1 MLVFEA
7 GAGAAVS
14 AAPPEGSAKFPYS
27 RGVTIMKILSN
38 WKALAMLLA
47 FGAMAGCAT
56 APSVSVRQD
65 DAADFSRFQ
74 TFGFL
79 EPLGTD
85 RQGYQTI
92 VSQTLRQAALR
103 EMLVRGFRYDPQAP
117 QLLINFG
124 ADLND
129 RMRVNT
135 ATRPT
140 SASMHRSAF
149 NHRGSFY
156 SPWPMYTQTT
166 TVTQYQEG
174 AIRIDVVDAGRRQLV
189 WESVV
194 SSRMTNELRNDVPAA
209 LNEAVNLAFAR
220 FPVAGQALPK

>member
-1 MLVFEA
+1 MVIVMKMFRNLKALVLVF
-7 GAGAAVS
+7 
-14 AAPPEGSAKFPYS
+14 
-27 RGVTIMKILSN
+27 
-38 WKALAMLLA
+38 ALAAL
-47 FGAMAGCAT
+47 AGCAT
-56 APSVSVRQD
+56 APSVSVQQD
-65 DAADFSRFQ
+65 SRTDFSGFR

-85 RQGYQTI
+85 REGYQTI
-92 VSQTLRQAALR
+92 VSQTLRQAATR
-103 EMLVRGFRYDPQAP
+103 EMQARGFRYDPQSP

-140 SASMHRSAF
+140 SPGMHRSPF
-149 NHRGSFY
+149 NHRGGFY

-166 TVTQYQEG
+166 TVSQYQEG
-174 AIRIDVVDAGRRQLV
+174 AVRIDVIDASRRQLV

-194 SSRMTNELRNDVPAA
+194 TTRMTNSTRNDIPAA
-209 LNEAVNLAFAR
+209 LDNAVTLAFAS
-220 FPVAGQALPK
+220 FPVAGVARN

>member
-1 MLVFEA
+1 
-7 GAGAAVS
+7 
-14 AAPPEGSAKFPYS
+14 
-27 RGVTIMKILSN
+27 MKILPN
-38 WKALAMLLA
+38 WKALALLFA
-47 FGAMAGCAT
+47 FGAVAGCAT

-65 DAADFSRFQ
+65 SATDFSGFR

-92 VSQTLRQAALR
+92 VSQTLRQAATR
-103 EMLVRGFRYDPQAP
+103 EMLARGFRYDAQAP

-135 ATRPT
+135 ATRPA
-140 SASMHRSAF
+140 SAGMHRSPF
-149 NHRGSFY
+149 NHRGGFY

-174 AIRIDVVDAGRRQLV
+174 AIRIDVVDASRRQLI

-194 SSRMTNELRNDVPAA
+194 SARVTNRTREDVPAA
-209 LNEAVNLAFAR
+209 LDEAVTLAFAR
-220 FPVAGQALPK
+220 FPAGIAGNSP

>member
-1 MLVFEA
+1 MNKLLN
-7 GAGAAVS
+7 G
-14 AAPPEGSAKFPYS
+14 KF
-27 RGVTIMKILSN
+27 L
-38 WKALAMLLA
+38 ALALVLA
-47 FGAMAGCAT
+47 ALAGCAST
-56 APSVSVRQD
+56 PSVSVQQD
-65 DAADFSRFQ
+65 NSADFSRFQ

-92 VSQTLRQAALR
+92 VSQTLRQAATR
-103 EMLVRGFRYDPQAP
+103 EMQVRGFRYDPQAP

-135 ATRPT
+135 TTQPMNR
-140 SASMHRSAF
+140 HRSSF
-149 NHRGSFY
+149 NHRGGFY
-156 SPWPMYTQTT
+156 SPWPMHTQTT

-174 AIRIDVVDAGRRQLV
+174 AVRIDVVDASRRQLV

-194 SSRMTNELRNDVPAA
+194 SSRVTNSTRNDVPAA
-209 LNEAVNLAFAR
+209 LDEAVRLGFAS
-220 FPVAGQALPK
+220 FPVAGSSAGQSPIKP

>member
-1 MLVFEA
+1 MVN
-7 GAGAAVS
+7 
-14 AAPPEGSAKFPYS
+14 
-27 RGVTIMKILSN
+27 IMKMLQN
-38 WKALAMLLA
+38 WKSLALMLAL
-47 FGAMAGCAT
+47 GALIGCASS
-56 APSVSVRQD
+56 PNVSVQRD
-65 DAADFSRFQ
+65 NNADFSRFQ

-92 VSQTLRQAALR
+92 VSQTLRQAATR
-103 EMLVRGFRYDPQAP
+103 EMEVRGFRYDPKSP

-135 ATRPT
+135 TTQPNMMSGR
-140 SASMHRSAF
+140 HRNSF
-149 NHRGSFY
+149 NHRGGFY
-156 SPWPMYTQTT
+156 SPWPMHTQTT

-174 AIRIDVVDAGRRQLV
+174 AVRIDVVDASRLQLV

-194 SSRMTNELRNDVPAA
+194 SSRVTNSTRNDVAAA
-209 LNEAVNLAFAR
+209 LDEAVRLGFAS
-220 FPVAGQALPK
+220 FPVAGTSAGQAPIKP

>member
-1 MLVFEA
+1 
-7 GAGAAVS
+7 
-14 AAPPEGSAKFPYS
+14 
-27 RGVTIMKILSN
+27 MKIFRD
-38 WKALAMLLA
+38 WKALALVLA
-47 FGAMAGCAT
+47 LGTLAGCAT
-56 APSVSVRQD
+56 SPSVSVQQD
-65 DAADFSRFQ
+65 GNADFSRFR

-92 VSQTLRQAALR
+92 VSQTLRQAAMR
-103 EMLVRGFRYDPQAP
+103 EMQVRGFRYDPQAP

-135 ATRPT
+135 SMQPNR
-140 SASMHRSAF
+140 SANWHRSPF
-149 NHRGSFY
+149 DHRGGFY
-156 SPWPMYTQTT
+156 STWPMHTQTT

-174 AIRIDVVDAGRRQLV
+174 TVRIDVVDAGRRQLV

-194 SSRMTNELRNDVPAA
+194 SSRMTNSTRNDIPAA
-209 LNEAVNLAFAR
+209 LNEAVSLAFAR
-220 FPVAGQALPK
+220 FPVAGVKQ

>member
-1 MLVFEA
+1 MKLIRNCKAFVFVLA
-7 GAGAAVS
+7 L
-14 AAPPEGSAKFPYS
+14 
-27 RGVTIMKILSN
+27 GVL
-38 WKALAMLLA
+38 
-47 FGAMAGCAT
+47 AGCAT
-56 APSVSVRQD
+56 APTVSVQQD
-65 DAADFSRFQ
+65 SSADFSRFQ

-92 VSQTLRQAALR
+92 VSQTLRQAATR
-103 EMLVRGFRYDPQAP
+103 EMQIRGFRYDPQAP

-135 ATRPT
+135 TTQPNR
-140 SASMHRSAF
+140 SMSMHRSPF
-149 NHRGSFY
+149 NQRSGFY
-156 SPWPMYTQTT
+156 STWPMHTQTT

-174 AIRIDVVDAGRRQLV
+174 AVRIDVVDASRRQLV

-194 SSRMTNELRNDVPAA
+194 SSRMTNSTRNDVPAA
-209 LNEAVNLAFAR
+209 LDEAVRLGFAR
-220 FPVAGQALPK
+220 FPVAGTGNGQMTIKQ

>member
-1 MLVFEA
+1 MT
-7 GAGAAVS
+7 
-14 AAPPEGSAKFPYS
+14 
-27 RGVTIMKILSN
+27 TIRN
-38 WKALAMLLA
+38 WKVLLLALA
-47 FGAMAGCAT
+47 FGALGGCAT
-56 APSVSVRQD
+56 PPRVEVRQYEMT
-65 DAADFSRFQ
+65 DFSRFQ

-92 VSQTLRQAALR
+92 VSQTLRQAATR
-103 EMLVRGFRYDPQAP
+103 EMLARGLRYDPQAP
-117 QLLINFG
+117 QLLVNFG

-135 ATRPT
+135 ATRP
-140 SASMHRSAF
+140 ASPGMHRSPF
-149 NHRGSFY
+149 NHRGGFY

-174 AIRIDVVDAGRRQLV
+174 AIRIDVVDAGSRQLV

-194 SSRMTNELRNDVPAA
+194 SSRVTNSVRNDVAPA
-209 LNEAVNLAFAR
+209 LDEAVTLAFAR
-220 FPVAGQALPK
+220 FPVPRREPAGTN

>member
-1 MLVFEA
+1 MALV
-7 GAGAAVS
+7 
-14 AAPPEGSAKFPYS
+14 
-27 RGVTIMKILSN
+27 L
-38 WKALAMLLA
+38 ALAVL
-47 FGAMAGCAT
+47 AGCAT

-65 DAADFSRFQ
+65 SGTDFSGFR

-92 VSQTLRQAALR
+92 VSQTLRQAATR
-103 EMLVRGFRYDPQAP
+103 EMQARGFRYDPQAP

-140 SASMHRSAF
+140 TAGMHRSPF
-149 NHRGSFY
+149 NHRGGFY
-156 SPWPMYTQTT
+156 STWPMYTQTT

-174 AIRIDVVDAGRRQLV
+174 AVRIDVIDAARRQLV
-189 WESVV
+189 WEIVV
-194 SSRMTNELRNDVPAA
+194 SSRITNSTRNDVPAA
-209 LNEAVNLAFAR
+209 LDGAVKLAFAS
-220 FPVAGQALPK
+220 FPVAGVKQ

>member
-1 MLVFEA
+1 
-7 GAGAAVS
+7 
-14 AAPPEGSAKFPYS
+14 
-27 RGVTIMKILSN
+27 MKILLHS
-38 WKALAMLLA
+38 KALALVLA
-47 FGAMAGCAT
+47 LGTLVGCAT
-56 APSVSVRQD
+56 APSVNVQQD
-65 DAADFSRFQ
+65 SSADFSRFQ

-92 VSQTLRQAALR
+92 VSQTLRQAATR
-103 EMLVRGFRYDPQAP
+103 EMQIRGFRYDPQAP

-135 ATRPT
+135 TTQPNR
-140 SASMHRSAF
+140 SMGMHRSSF
-149 NHRGSFY
+149 NHRGGFY
-156 SPWPMYTQTT
+156 STWPTHRQTT

-174 AIRIDVVDAGRRQLV
+174 TVRIDVVDASRRQLV

-194 SSRMTNELRNDVPAA
+194 SSRVTNSTRNDVPAA
-209 LNEAVNLAFAR
+209 LDEAVRLGFAR
-220 FPVAGQALPK
+220 FPVAGTGSGQPNTKP

>member
-1 MLVFEA
+1 
-7 GAGAAVS
+7 
-14 AAPPEGSAKFPYS
+14 
-27 RGVTIMKILSN
+27 MKILQN
-38 WKALAMLLA
+38 WKTLALLLA
-47 FGAMAGCAT
+47 FGTLAGCAT

-65 DAADFSRFQ
+65 SATDFSRFQ

-85 RQGYQTI
+85 REGYQTI

-103 EMLVRGFRYDPQAP
+103 EMQVRGFRYDPQAP

-135 ATRPT
+135 ATRPA
-140 SASMHRSAF
+140 SAGMHRSAF

-194 SSRMTNELRNDVPAA
+194 SARMTNDLRNDVPAA

-220 FPVAGQALPK
+220 FPVAGQALAK

>member
-1 MLVFEA
+1 MAAIPEQTEA
-7 GAGAAVS
+7 N
-14 AAPPEGSAKFPYS
+14 PGS
-27 RGVTIMKILSN
+27 RVVTIMKMLQN
-38 WKALAMLLA
+38 LKALALLFA
-47 FGAMAGCAT
+47 FGAVAGCAT
-56 APSVSVRQD
+56 APNVNVRQD
-65 DAADFSRFQ
+65 SATDFSRFQ

-92 VSQTLRQAALR
+92 VSQTLRQAATR
-103 EMLVRGFRYDPQAP
+103 EMQVRGFRYDPQSP

-135 ATRPT
+135 ATRPA
-140 SASMHRSAF
+140 SAGMHRSPF

-174 AIRIDVVDAGRRQLV
+174 AIRIDVVDASRRQLV

-194 SSRMTNELRNDVPAA
+194 SSRMTNSNRNDVPAA
-209 LNEAVNLAFAR
+209 LNEAVNLAFAQ
-220 FPVAGQALPK
+220 FPVAGTAGN

>member
-1 MLVFEA
+1 MKMLQNLKTLALMFA
-7 GAGAAVS
+7 LGALV
-14 AAPPEGSAKFPYS
+14 
-27 RGVTIMKILSN
+27 
-38 WKALAMLLA
+38 
-47 FGAMAGCAT
+47 GCASS
-56 APSVSVRQD
+56 PNVSVQQD
-65 DAADFSRFQ
+65 SSADFSRFQ

-92 VSQTLRQAALR
+92 VSQTLRQAATR
-103 EMLVRGFRYDPQAP
+103 EMQVRGFRYDPQSP

-135 ATRPT
+135 T
-140 SASMHRSAF
+140 SQPNMMAGRHHSSF
-149 NHRGSFY
+149 NHRGGFY
-156 SPWPMYTQTT
+156 SPWPMHTQRT

-174 AIRIDVVDAGRRQLV
+174 TVRIDVVDASRLQLV

-194 SSRMTNELRNDVPAA
+194 RSRITSSTRNDVPAA
-209 LNEAVNLAFAR
+209 LDEAVRLGFAR
-220 FPVAGQALPK
+220 FPVAGTSSGQAPIKP

>member
-1 MLVFEA
+1 
-7 GAGAAVS
+7 
-14 AAPPEGSAKFPYS
+14 
-27 RGVTIMKILSN
+27 MKILLNS
-38 WKALAMLLA
+38 KALVLVMALGML
-47 FGAMAGCAT
+47 AGCAT
-56 APSVSVRQD
+56 APSVSVQQD
-65 DAADFSRFQ
+65 SNADFGRFQ

-92 VSQTLRQAALR
+92 VSQTLRQAATR
-103 EMLVRGFRYDPQAP
+103 EMQIRGFRYDPQAP

-135 ATRPT
+135 TTQPNR
-140 SASMHRSAF
+140 SMNMHRSSF
-149 NHRGSFY
+149 NQRSGFY
-156 SPWPMYTQTT
+156 NTWPMHTQTT

-174 AIRIDVVDAGRRQLV
+174 TVRIDVVDASRRQLV

-194 SSRMTNELRNDVPAA
+194 RSRVTNSTRNDVPAA
-209 LNEAVNLAFAR
+209 LNEAVTLAFAN
-220 FPVAGQALPK
+220 FPVAGASSGQMNIKP

>member
-1 MLVFEA
+1 MNTSGKFSVLFFLAILV
-7 GAGAAVS
+7 
-14 AAPPEGSAKFPYS
+14 
-27 RGVTIMKILSN
+27 
-38 WKALAMLLA
+38 
-47 FGAMAGCAT
+47 GCAT
-56 APSVSVRQD
+56 APRVEVRQYELT
-65 DAADFSRFQ
+65 DFSRFQ

-85 RQGYQTI
+85 REGYQTI
-92 VSQTLRQAALR
+92 VSQTLRQAAMR
-103 EMLVRGFRYDPQAP
+103 EMQARGFRYDPQQP

-140 SASMHRSAF
+140 SARSVHRNPF
-149 NHRGSFY
+149 NHRGGFY
-156 SPWPMYTQTT
+156 NPWPMYTQTT

-174 AIRIDVVDAGRRQLV
+174 AIRIDLVDAGRRQLV

-194 SSRMTNELRNDVPAA
+194 SSRVTNNVRSDVTAA
-209 LNEAVNLAFAR
+209 LDEAVTLAFAR
-220 FPVAGQALPK
+220 LPASAARN

>member
-1 MLVFEA
+1 MT
-7 GAGAAVS
+7 
-14 AAPPEGSAKFPYS
+14 
-27 RGVTIMKILSN
+27 TIRNCKVLL
-38 WKALAMLLA
+38 LALA
-47 FGAMAGCAT
+47 FGALGGCAT
-56 APSVSVRQD
+56 PPRVEVRQYEMT
-65 DAADFSRFQ
+65 DFSRFQ

-92 VSQTLRQAALR
+92 VSQTLRQAATR
-103 EMLVRGFRYDPQAP
+103 EMLARGLRYDPQAP

-140 SASMHRSAF
+140 SPGMHRSPF
-149 NHRGSFY
+149 NHRGGFY

-174 AIRIDVVDAGRRQLV
+174 AIRIDLVDAERRQLV

-194 SSRMTNELRNDVPAA
+194 SSRVTNSVRNDVAAA
-209 LNEAVNLAFAR
+209 LDEAVTLAFAR
-220 FPVAGQALPK
+220 LPASAARN

>member
-1 MLVFEA
+1 MRTLRKFSVLLFLA
-7 GAGAAVS
+7 VLAA
-14 AAPPEGSAKFPYS
+14 
-27 RGVTIMKILSN
+27 
-38 WKALAMLLA
+38 
-47 FGAMAGCAT
+47 CAT
-56 APSVSVRQD
+56 TPNVEVRQYE
-65 DAADFSRFQ
+65 AADFSRFQ

-92 VSQTLRQAALR
+92 VSQTLRQAATR
-103 EMLVRGFRYDPQAP
+103 EMLARGFRYDAQAP

-135 ATRPT
+135 ATRPA
-140 SASMHRSAF
+140 SAGMHRSPF
-149 NHRGSFY
+149 NHRGGFY

-174 AIRIDVVDAGRRQLV
+174 AIRIDVVDASRRQLV

-194 SSRMTNELRNDVPAA
+194 SSRVTNSVRNDVAAA
-209 LNEAVNLAFAR
+209 LDEAVTLGFAR
-220 FPVAGQALPK
+220 FPVPRREPAGTN